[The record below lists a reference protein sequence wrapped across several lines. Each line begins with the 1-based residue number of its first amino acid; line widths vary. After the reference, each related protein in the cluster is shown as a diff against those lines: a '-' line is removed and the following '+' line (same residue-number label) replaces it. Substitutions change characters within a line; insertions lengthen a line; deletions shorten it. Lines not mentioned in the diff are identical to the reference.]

1 MEAVSQT
8 ARWTAAARAL
18 ESEREDAL
26 FTDEHARKLAGDTG
40 FELLKRYAGAGTA
53 PFIAIRTRY
62 MDDAIMR
69 AASTVRQVV
78 FVAAGM
84 DTRVL
89 RLPWP
94 DDLVIYELDRPALL
108 DAKAELLRGARSKPV
123 PVDLAEEW
131 TGALCDAG
139 FRKDLPTLWVAEG
152 LLFFLT
158 EECVRA
164 LLRDLAALSA
174 PGSVLVSDMTSAAS
188 LKNPFA
194 RSFLRALSED
204 GAPWRFGT
212 DDPEGLLLSCGW
224 QVEDLREPGQE
235 GANFGRWDYPVV
247 PREVP
252 DVPRSFL
259 FTARV

>member
-26 FTDEHARKLAGDTG
+26 FTDEHARELAGDTG
-40 FELLKRYAGAGTA
+40 FELLQRYSGAGTA
-53 PFIAIRTRY
+53 SFIAIRTRY
-62 MDDAIMR
+62 MDDAIRR
-69 AASTVRQVV
+69 AAPNVRQVV

-94 DDLVIYELDRPALL
+94 DDVEIYELDRPALL
-108 DAKAELLRGARSKPV
+108 EVKGQLLEGARSRPV
-123 PVDLAEEW
+123 PVDLAGEW
-131 TGALCDAG
+131 TKPLCDAG
-139 FRKDLPTLWVAEG
+139 FRRDQPTLWVAEG
-152 LLFFLT
+152 LLFFLP
-158 EECVRA
+158 EDAVRA
-164 LLRDLAALSA
+164 LLRDLAGLSA
-174 PGSVLVSDMTSAAS
+174 PGSVLVSDMTSSAA

-194 RSFLRALSED
+194 ASFLKALAED

-212 DDPEGLLLSCGW
+212 DDPEGLLASCGW
-224 QVEDLREPGQE
+224 QVEDLRQPGE
-235 GANFGRWDYPVV
+235 DGANFGRWDYPVV

-252 DVPRSFL
+252 NVPRSFL
-259 FTARV
+259 FTASV